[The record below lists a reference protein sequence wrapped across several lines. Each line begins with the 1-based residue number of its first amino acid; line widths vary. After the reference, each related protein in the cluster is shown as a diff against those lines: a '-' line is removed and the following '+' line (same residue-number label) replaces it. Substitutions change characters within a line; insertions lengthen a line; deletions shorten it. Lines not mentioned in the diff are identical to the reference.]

1 MTMNAEMPLPPV
13 QKALQINLHP
23 FDAPHAALTPPH
35 QLRVWGGQV
44 DRILLTVDTGQVG
57 AGRYKGN
64 GFDSARQRLFDMLDE
79 MQINYPHLYVDI
91 VDYSDAAR
99 SAVTQ
104 TFFHARRFPIP
115 PRLSTAGRSMSIFT
129 G

>member
-23 FDAPHAALTPPH
+23 FDAPHAALTLPH

-64 GFDSARQRLFDMLDE
+64 GFDAARQRLFDMLEE
-79 MQINYPHLYVDI
+79 MQTNYPHLSVDI

-99 SAVTQ
+99 SAVTE
-104 TFFHARRFPIP
+104 TFFPARRSPIP
-115 PRLSTAGRSMSIFT
+115 PRLSMAGLSMSIST

>member
-23 FDAPHAALTPPH
+23 FDAPHAALTLPH

-57 AGRYKGN
+57 GRPLQG
-64 GFDSARQRLFDMLDE
+64 QRF
-79 MQINYPHLYVDI
+79 
-91 VDYSDAAR
+91 
-99 SAVTQ
+99 
-104 TFFHARRFPIP
+104 
-115 PRLSTAGRSMSIFT
+115 
-129 G
+129 